1 MTDDSRTRILRTA
14 LEMFAER
21 GFHAVSVREISEQV
35 GLTKTAV
42 LYHFSS
48 KIDIVVALVEPLL
61 ADTEAMLESV
71 RSIPNVDARRWAVA
85 EELLDTWLRHRSVLR
100 IHMQDQ
106 ALSADTATYRRLRD
120 IALTAQGL
128 LAGPDADFTARVR
141 AAQIYAAL
149 SDPVVFFA
157 DQPEK
162 QLRTAILDGV
172 HRLLGGS
179 PPRES
184 ARPSERPADTPRRRT
199 ARGRP
204 GAMTPDMVDSAR
216 RMRDSGEC
224 TVDEIAATLGVS
236 RATVYRNLTTSH
248 DRPTVS

>member
-1 MTDDSRTRILRTA
+1 
-14 LEMFAER
+14 MFAER
-21 GFHAVSVREISEQV
+21 GYHAVSVREISEQV

-71 RSIPNVDARRWAVA
+71 RTIRNPDARRWAVA
-85 EELLDTWLRHRSVLR
+85 EGLLDTWLRHRSLLR

-128 LAGPDADFTARVR
+128 LAGLDADFTSQVR

-157 DQPEK
+157 DRPEK
-162 QLRTAILDGV
+162 QLRAAILDGV
-172 HRLLGGS
+172 HRLLGGL
-179 PPRES
+179 PPRDT
-184 ARPSERPADTPRRRT
+184 ARTPERPVTTSQPRT

-204 GAMTPDMVDSAR
+204 GAMTPEMVESAR
-216 RMRDSGEC
+216 HMRDSGEY
-224 TVDEIAATLGVS
+224 TVDQIAATLSVS
-236 RATVYRNLTTSH
+236 RATVYRNLTTSN

>member
-1 MTDDSRTRILRTA
+1 MRTA

-21 GFHAVSVREISEQV
+21 GYHAVSVREISEQV

-71 RSIPNVDARRWAVA
+71 RTIRNPDARRWAVA
-85 EELLDTWLRHRSVLR
+85 EGLLDTWLRHRSLLR

-128 LAGPDADFTARVR
+128 LAGLDADFTSQVR

-157 DQPEK
+157 DRPEK
-162 QLRTAILDGV
+162 QLRAAILDGV
-172 HRLLGGS
+172 HRLLGGL
-179 PPRES
+179 PPRDT
-184 ARPSERPADTPRRRT
+184 ARTPERPVTTSQPRT

-204 GAMTPDMVDSAR
+204 GAMTPEMVESAR
-216 RMRDSGEC
+216 HMRDSGEY
-224 TVDEIAATLGVS
+224 TVDQIAATLGVS
-236 RATVYRNLTTSH
+236 RATVYRNLTTSN